1 MVGTW
6 VVKRLKWAETSYMS
20 LQYIFN
26 ANNATFTLS
35 TFTCLFDSSILQCTP
50 VEYHYMLHPNQLNM
64 HQRKSQY
71 GEHILVNN
79 IESLNIMLRP
89 L

>member
-35 TFTCLFDSSILQCTP
+35 TFTCLFDSSTLQCTP
-50 VEYHYMLHPNQLNM
+50 VEY
-64 HQRKSQY
+64 
-71 GEHILVNN
+71 
-79 IESLNIMLRP
+79 P
-89 L
+89 LYVAPQPVKYASEKISIWGAYFGQ